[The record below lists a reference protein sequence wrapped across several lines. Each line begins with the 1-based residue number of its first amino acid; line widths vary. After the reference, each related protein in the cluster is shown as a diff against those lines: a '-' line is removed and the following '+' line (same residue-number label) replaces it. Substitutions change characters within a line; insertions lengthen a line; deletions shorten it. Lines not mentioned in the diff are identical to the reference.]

1 LSKTG
6 SDMQHNPYE
15 ENLKVYTDD
24 LAVSYM
30 PAVKAMAARL
40 KERLPSSVEFN
51 DLVSIGLEELVKLA
65 RRYDPKQNDNFWGYA
80 QKRIYGSMLD
90 FLRSLDPVS
99 RGERKTIKEIEKIT
113 ESYLAEHDTEPD
125 DEYIAKE
132 LGIDTEKVRK
142 ARNAG
147 EIYNVMPIEEQMN
160 FFENVTLKIEQE
172 ELIESIKKVLKTM
185 SEKEQL
191 IIQLYYFEELSLK
204 EISEILGVTESRIS
218 QIHKKVIKKL
228 REELNG

>member
-1 LSKTG
+1 MT
-6 SDMQHNPYE
+6 QTVCNPYE
-15 ENLKVYTDD
+15 ENLKIYRDE
-24 LAVSYM
+24 LAVNYI

-90 FLRSLDPVS
+90 FLRTLDTVS
-99 RGERKTIKEIEKIT
+99 RSDRKIIKDIEKIV
-113 ESYLAEHDTEPD
+113 ESYQAEYDIEPD
-125 DEYIAKE
+125 DEYIAE
-132 LGIDTEKVRK
+132 QLGIEVEKVKK
-142 ARNAG
+142 AKNAG

-160 FFENVTLKIEQE
+160 FFENVSLKIEEE
-172 ELIESIKKVLKTM
+172 ELIETIKKVLKTM

-218 QIHKKVIKKL
+218 QIHKNVIKKL
-228 REELNG
+228 RKELNG

>member
-1 LSKTG
+1 ML
-6 SDMQHNPYE
+6 HNPYE
-15 ENLKVYTDD
+15 ENLKTYKDE
-24 LAVSYM
+24 LAVDYM

-90 FLRSLDPVS
+90 FLRSLDTVS
-99 RGERKTIKEIEKIT
+99 RSDRKTIKDIDRLV
-113 ESYLAEHDTEPD
+113 ESYVAEYDMEPD

-132 LGIDTEKVRK
+132 LGIDVEKVKK
-142 ARNAG
+142 AKNAS

-160 FFENVTLKIEQE
+160 FFENISVKIEEE
-172 ELIESIKKVLKTM
+172 ELIESVKKVLKTM
-185 SEKEQL
+185 NEKEQM

-218 QIHKKVIKKL
+218 QIHKNVIKKL
-228 REELNG
+228 RKELNG

>member
-1 LSKTG
+1 M
-6 SDMQHNPYE
+6 MQVSANPYE
-15 ENLKVYTDD
+15 ENLKTYRDE
-24 LAVSYM
+24 LAVNYM

-40 KERLPSSVEFN
+40 KERLPSSIEFN

-90 FLRSLDPVS
+90 FLRSLDTVS
-99 RGERKTIKEIEKIT
+99 RSDRKIIKDIEKIV
-113 ESYLAEHDTEPD
+113 ESYRAEYDVEPD
-125 DEYIAKE
+125 DEYIAQK
-132 LGIDTEKVRK
+132 LGIDVEKVKK
-142 ARNAG
+142 AKNAS

-160 FFENVTLKIEQE
+160 FFENISVKIEEE
-172 ELIESIKKVLKTM
+172 ELIEAVKKVLSKM
-185 SEKEQL
+185 NEKEQM

-218 QIHKKVIKKL
+218 QIHKNVIKKL
-228 REELNG
+228 RKELNG